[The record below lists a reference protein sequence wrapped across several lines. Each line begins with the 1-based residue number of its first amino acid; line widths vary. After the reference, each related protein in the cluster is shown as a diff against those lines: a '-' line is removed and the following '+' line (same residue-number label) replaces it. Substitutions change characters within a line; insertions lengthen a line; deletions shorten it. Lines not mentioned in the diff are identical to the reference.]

1 MGNSDRLDKPPFFR
15 NYSLL
20 RVFIVKYIYKFLLY
34 GYLFLGGAVFI
45 GFLFLKLFAMASG
58 YMRYLTILLL
68 IPAAYCFVRFIIIL
82 ATTNYKWRFYR
93 ISRYRLEKKGYNED
107 YFKYEIYEP
116 CTRLIVKDILYEYQ
130 LKNEYEALKTKYLR
144 VNQRIEDEKARL
156 LSHVMRR
163 NKIKQEV
170 AYGENLQS

>member
-1 MGNSDRLDKPPFFR
+1 MRNSGKLPFYR
-15 NYSLL
+15 NNSLL
-20 RVFIVKYIYKFLLY
+20 AVFIIKYIFKFLLY
-34 GYLFLGGAVFI
+34 GYLFLGGTI
-45 GFLFLKLFAMASG
+45 LISFLFFKLFVATSG
-58 YMRYLTILLL
+58 YFRYLTVFLLV
-68 IPAAYCFVRFIIIL
+68 PAVYCFIRFIFIL
-82 ATTNYKWRFYR
+82 STTNYKWRFYR